1 MPVCRHCGSRIS
13 KVTDKY
19 RCPVCGEINPLEGV
33 SSDTVEI
40 TGNINIS
47 SQDYSDYKPRKKKTF
62 LLLSSLIGWTGV
74 QFFYLYYK
82 RAGFIW
88 LAVNFVLLA
97 GGFSAFFFGV
107 RNLPLAIIVPLVIV
121 YIANIVFGVVIYN
134 KPSFKDG
141 NENLLR

>member
-13 KVTDKY
+13 KLDKD

-33 SSDTVEI
+33 NSDTVEI
-40 TGNINIS
+40 TGQIDIS
-47 SQDYSDYKPRKKKTF
+47 SNDYRDFKPKKRLTF
-62 LLLSSLIGWTGV
+62 LLLSCFIGWTGI
-74 QFFYLYYK
+74 QFFYLKYL

-88 LAVNFVLLA
+88 LACNLVLLA

-107 RNLPLAIIVPLVIV
+107 KNLPLAIAVPLTIV
-121 YIANIVFGVVIYN
+121 YIANIIFGVIIFK